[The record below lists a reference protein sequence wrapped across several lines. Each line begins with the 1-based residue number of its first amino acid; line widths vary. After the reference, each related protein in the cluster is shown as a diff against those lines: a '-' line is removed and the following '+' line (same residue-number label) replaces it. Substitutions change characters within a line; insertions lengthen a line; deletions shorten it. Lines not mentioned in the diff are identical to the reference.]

1 MYEYRLAGGENGS
14 LYVPRERG
22 EFTDFPARRIDMK
35 VSELIQLLEE
45 QDPEAEVL
53 VMSQQNWPFENAC
66 YGVTTRADM
75 LGGEDDD
82 DERPL
87 PDGGAMSDVFI
98 VEGSQLRYGSRAAWD
113 TAAR

>member
-1 MYEYRLAGGENGS
+1 
-14 LYVPRERG
+14 
-22 EFTDFPARRIDMK
+22 MK
-35 VSELIQLLEE
+35 VSELIQFLKE

-75 LGGEDDD
+75 LAGEDDD
-82 DERPL
+82 DAPR
-87 PDGGAMSDVFI
+87 DGGAMSDVFI